1 MGIQKQTVRRLI
13 QSVVID
19 PTLNWP
25 LQIAYLESVN
35 NKFDIVVMD
44 HMLVT
49 TKFCYALD
57 SSTPPCSDKQMCNI
71 LSQTY
76 VNHYLKCLLKCR
88 VLVICEDGAR
98 CSAKVSVRD
107 SRDNSRKQ
115 NTDNRLLGYIENPT
129 NRSTCNQAMMRLF
142 SQSIPA
148 NKIVYFVKGSAQHR
162 PTRLTTTDTAP
173 ALDPALTNALTELCA
188 HGPKEIESDTLM
200 FQVLE
205 AFQSVHPTKTACLM
219 SKDTDI
225 VPIALVTAA
234 RRPQLMHLT
243 TIALETSINAKDM
256 DNMTFINSTT
266 FGLRSKS
273 VNHNQGWGKSYAS
286 AFDFLLDLDCKPTAR
301 VPLAGLSCV
310 SNLREMYYV
319 MVEHFPVLNTATG
332 LSEFVHGCLL
342 AGIRGPVFRRLLVR
356 CVYAPTNPGIV
367 TLIDNL
373 SNKIPMTEKQYQ
385 ILDEFEMSDCDYL
398 SSLTGAVIEPSSV
411 MIKSSSDSIK
421 TTRYTRAAYSKGWIP
436 QGAYGRFLYLFT
448 QQQSQHIFLKIK
460 TDQPSLCVAFAA
472 GMILSGSDYNLSLY
486 LLGQSQLNPLML
498 NPAFHEFI
506 QKHVVCTPT
515 EVRSTLSSIEDFKRV
530 IESCTNICYKKTS
543 DPLPYL
549 RVVWKTL
556 IFTLNGWTCN
566 GSFYQVHW
574 ALYNDKN
581 AYDYQQWGFVLNQEN
596 RLSFDYN
603 ADPKF
608 LQTLSKKKKLL

>member
-25 LQIAYLESVN
+25 LQIAYPESVN

-44 HMLVT
+44 HMLIT

-57 SSTPPCSDKQMCNI
+57 SSTPPCTEQEMCSL

-76 VNHYLKCLLKCR
+76 VNHYVKCLSKCR

-115 NTDNRLLGYIENPT
+115 NVDNRLLGYVENPT
-129 NRSTCNQAMMRLF
+129 NRSICNQAMMRLF
-142 SQSIPA
+142 SKVIPT

-162 PTRLTTTDTAP
+162 PTRLTCTDTASS
-173 ALDPALTNALTELCA
+173 LDPELTNALTNLCA
-188 HGPKEIESDTLM
+188 HGPQEIESDTLM

-205 AFQSVHPTKTACLM
+205 AHQSIHPTQTACLM

-234 RRPQLMHLT
+234 RRPELMQMT

-256 DNMTFINSTT
+256 DNMAFINSTT
-266 FGLRSKS
+266 FGMYAKNT
-273 VNHNQGWGKSYAS
+273 NHNKNWNKNYTS
-286 AFDFLLDLDCKPTAR
+286 AFEFLLDLDCKPTAR
-301 VPLAGLSCV
+301 VSLANLTSI
-310 SNLREMYYV
+310 SNLREMWYV
-319 MVEHFPVLNTATG
+319 MLDHFPILNQPTG
-332 LSEFVHGCLL
+332 LSEFVHGCFL
-342 AGIRGPVFRRLLVR
+342 AGIRGPVFRKLLVR
-356 CVYAPTNPGIV
+356 CVHAHTNPHIV
-367 TLIDNL
+367 NLITNL

-385 ILDEFEMSDCDYL
+385 ILDEFEMADLDYL
-398 SSLTGAVIEPSSV
+398 NSLTGTTVEPNMV
-411 MIKSSSDSIK
+411 MTKSSSDAIK
-421 TTRYTRAAYSKGWIP
+421 TIRYTRAAYSKGWIP
-436 QGAYGRFLYLFT
+436 VGAYGRFLSLFT
-448 QQQSQHIFLKIK
+448 QQQSQHIFLKIH
-460 TDQPSLCVAFAA
+460 TDQPNLCLTFAA

-498 NPAFHEFI
+498 NPVFFDFI
-506 QKHVVCTPT
+506 KKHIVYTPQ
-515 EVRSTLSSIEDFKRV
+515 EVRSTLSSMEDFKKM
-530 IESCTNICYKKTS
+530 IETCTNICYKKNF

-549 RVVWKTL
+549 TIVWKTM

-566 GSFYQVHW
+566 GSFYRVHW
-574 ALYNDKN
+574 ALHNN
-581 AYDYQQWGFVLNQEN
+581 EENYDYKQWGFVLNAEG
-596 RLSFDYN
+596 RLAFNYSS
-603 ADPKF
+603 DPKS